1 MTSRISNEQIRA
13 ISAYTQ
19 QNIQQRQRSADAT
32 ARADA
37 PADRVDLSP
46 QAKELAKDLAAAT
59 KIVRDMEATTVTT
72 PRKAKVEEIARR
84 IRQGSY
90 QPEVRAIAE
99 QMLPA
104 LHSLD
109 EDKQV

>member
-1 MTSRISNEQIRA
+1 MTSRISSEQLRA
-13 ISAYTQ
+13 ISAYSQ
-19 QNIQQRQRSADAT
+19 QSIGQKQKSAETTSQA
-32 ARADA
+32 AV

-72 PRKAKVEEIARR
+72 PRKAKLEEIARR

-90 QPEVRAIAE
+90 QPEVREIA
-99 QMLPA
+99 QRMLPA
-104 LHSLD
+104 LHALD
-109 EDKQV
+109 GE

>member
-1 MTSRISNEQIRA
+1 MTSRISSEQIRA
-13 ISAYTQ
+13 ITAYSQ
-19 QNIQQRQRSADAT
+19 QNIQQRQKSAETT

-37 PADRVDLSP
+37 PTDRVDLSP

-84 IRQGSY
+84 IRQGTY
-90 QPEVRAIAE
+90 QPKVREMAE
-99 QMLPA
+99 RMLPA
-104 LHSLD
+104 LRALD
-109 EDKQV
+109 EDK